1 MLLPT
6 VIPDIGISLKEL
18 DLCHKLAKLS
28 DICDQ
33 GYVVKGLCNTP
44 EALFKQIHITSFLT
58 GAQTRPLLREAWKGP
73 GVYHVMF
80 CTGASQ
86 EQDIF
91 KQDDTWLEVTYEP
104 C

>member
-6 VIPDIGISLKEL
+6 AIPGIGVSLQEL
-18 DLCHKLAKLS
+18 DVCHKLAKLC
-28 DICDQ
+28 DTCDQ
-33 GYVVKGLCNTP
+33 GYVVKGACDTP
-44 EALFKQIHITSFLT
+44 GALFKQILITSFLT
-58 GAQTRPLLREAWKGP
+58 GAQTHPLLREAWKGP

-91 KQDDTWLEVTYEP
+91 KQDDTWLEVTHEP
-104 C
+104 Y